1 MTRLPPCGERW
12 GRAYDTRSRRAA
24 STVNPDSRVAKIR
37 FATVAEYIAVQPPKA
52 RGALRKVRGAIR
64 KALPKAEEVISY
76 QIPAYRLNGR
86 VVIYFAGWK
95 EHYSIYPAQRRLVAA
110 FKDRLAPYE
119 VNNKG
124 TIRFSL
130 AEPVPVELI
139 AAIARFRAKEVAENR
154 GDK

>member
-1 MTRLPPCGERW
+1 MAKTK
-12 GRAYDTRSRRAA
+12 
-24 STVNPDSRVAKIR
+24 STS
-37 FATVAEYIAVQPPKA
+37 VAEYIESQPPNA
-52 RGALRKVRGAIR
+52 RAVLRKVRAAMR

-110 FKDRLAPYE
+110 FKERLAPYE